1 MIEQKFLILITSNV
15 PIIEFLGLRL
25 DDRSLSAFDKHRAIF
40 LDTMATDIQFLC
52 HLGKELLFSN
62 KETTTLFSLVSNR
75 THVLN
80 FVECFWGLPFGAYSA
95 SGPVGLC
102 LLPSLKVSTIVSDC
116 FSPMGFPHP
125 NCLETPYCWQGK
137 E

>member
-1 MIEQKFLILITSNV
+1 MTGLSQHLINIEPSFWTPWPLIS
-15 PIIEFLGLRL
+15 
-25 DDRSLSAFDKHRAIF
+25 K
-40 LDTMATDIQFLC
+40 FLC

-80 FVECFWGLPFGAYSA
+80 FVECFWSLPFGAYSA